1 MPKTLI
7 LIPSRMSANR
17 LPGKPLL
24 KINNLSII
32 SHVVNKAKKTGIG
45 QVVVCTED
53 QSILEDVLK
62 NGGEAILTGDHHK
75 SGTDR
80 IFEGYQKLDI
90 KDIDYIL
97 NIQGDE
103 PSINEEDIID
113 LNNMMIETNSNIG
126 TLGAEIKDKKK
137 FSDENLV
144 KVVTEQKLNS
154 KNSSLAIS
162 FKRNHTFKEGEN
174 VYHHIGIYA
183 YKVKILEKF
192 ISLEQT
198 KNETQNRLE
207 QLRAIDNNLKINV
220 SLAKS
225 SPIGVD
231 TREDYLALKK
241 IMEYKS

>member
-7 LIPSRMSANR
+7 LIPSRISATR

-32 SHVVNKAKKTGIG
+32 SHVVNKAKNTEIG
-45 QVVVCTED
+45 KVVVCTED
-53 QSILEDVLK
+53 QSILEEVVK
-62 NGGEAILTGDHHK
+62 NGGDAVLTGNHHK

-80 IFEGYQKLDI
+80 IFEGYQKLKI

-103 PSINEEDIID
+103 PSINEIDIIN
-113 LNNMMIETNSNIG
+113 LNNMMIENNSNIG
-126 TLGAEIKDKKK
+126 TLGAEIKDKKM
-137 FSDENLV
+137 FSNENIV
-144 KVVTEQKLNS
+144 KVTTEEKLNS
-154 KNSSLAIS
+154 KNSSIALT
-162 FKRNHTFKEGEN
+162 FKRKHIFKQEEN

-183 YKVKILEKF
+183 YKVKTLEKF
-192 ISLEQT
+192 INLNQT
-198 KNETQNRLE
+198 KSEVQNKLE
-207 QLRAIDNNLKINV
+207 QLRALDNNLKINV

>member
-1 MPKTLI
+1 MFKTLI
-7 LIPSRMSANR
+7 LIPSRISATR

-32 SHVVNKAKKTGIG
+32 SHVVNKAKNTGIG
-45 QVVVCTED
+45 RVVVCTED
-53 QSILEDVLK
+53 QSILEEVVK
-62 NGGEAILTGDHHK
+62 NGGDAVLTGNHHK

-80 IFEGYQKLDI
+80 IFEGYQKLKI

-103 PSINEEDIID
+103 PSINENDIIN

-126 TLGAEIKDKKK
+126 TLGAEIKDKKI
-137 FSDENLV
+137 FSNENIV
-144 KVVTEQKLNS
+144 KVTTEEKLNT
-154 KNSSLAIS
+154 KNSSLALS
-162 FKRNHTFKEGEN
+162 FKRNHIFKQKEN
-174 VYHHIGIYA
+174 IYHHIGIYA
-183 YKVKILEKF
+183 YKVKTLEKF
-192 ISLEQT
+192 INLNQT
-198 KNETQNRLE
+198 KNEVQNKLE
-207 QLRAIDNNLKINV
+207 QLRALDNNLKINV